1 MKVRSACKL
10 DETTIVGKY
19 LGSIRKDYDQTA
31 KETAR
36 GLSALQLKRK
46 DIDFLKNRN
55 KAMQEQRQEADKLM
69 VRKENEVVAM
79 REKF

>member
-10 DETTIVGKY
+10 DETDIVGKY
-19 LGSIRKDYDQTA
+19 LGAIRKDYDQTA

-46 DIDFLKNRN
+46 DIEFLKSRN
-55 KAMQEQRQEADKLM
+55 KTMQEQRQDADKLII
-69 VRKENEVVAM
+69 RKESEVVSM
-79 REKF
+79 R